1 MYLLRDCGLSLL
13 LCEQMSPAK
22 ADPDDDNM
30 GGEDDIFQSPAPQRK
45 KPAAKVTI
53 YISRLYVQGR

>member
-22 ADPDDDNM
+22 ADPDDDDM

-45 KPAAKVTI
+45 KPAAKVI
-53 YISRLYVQGR
+53 ICISGL